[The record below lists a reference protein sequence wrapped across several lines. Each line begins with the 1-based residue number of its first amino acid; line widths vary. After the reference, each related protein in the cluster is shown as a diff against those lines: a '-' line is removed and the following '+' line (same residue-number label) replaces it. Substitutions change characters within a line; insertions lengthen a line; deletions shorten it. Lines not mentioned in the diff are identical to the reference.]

1 MLRRYGPSNER
12 DLIRT
17 VAVSETAAAEE
28 EEEAVTMVVVLEV
41 VVMAAVEAEP
51 AEAAGQQPL
60 SIQFPCSR
68 LR

>member
-1 MLRRYGPSNER
+1 
-12 DLIRT
+12 

-51 AEAAGQQPL
+51 AEAAGQQSL